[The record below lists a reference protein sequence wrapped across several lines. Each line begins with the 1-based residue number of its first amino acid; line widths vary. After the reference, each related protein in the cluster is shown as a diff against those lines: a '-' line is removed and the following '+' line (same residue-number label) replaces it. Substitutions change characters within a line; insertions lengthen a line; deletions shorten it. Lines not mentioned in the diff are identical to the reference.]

1 MGIHGGAEK
10 HPLTLVKE
18 LFRLLDQEGD
28 IGPLAI
34 QVLQA
39 LALDGIVPLIL
50 VGAVDG
56 PLEVNDIAVR
66 GKGDAPEDPE
76 DLPHIAMLPRVRA
89 HREPELDVLVQGID
103 MLLHAEYIDFLI
115 HLQHLLEK
123 AQVGIFQHQQAV
135 RLADD
140 PVIQKIVQPAAVL
153 G

>member
-1 MGIHGGAEK
+1 MGIHRRAEK

-28 IGPLAI
+28 IGPLAV

-76 DLPHIAMLPRVRA
+76 DLPHIAMLPRVRTYC
-89 HREPELDVLVQGID
+89 EPQFDVLVQRIN
-103 MLLHAEYIDFLI
+103 MLLHGEHVDFLVY
-115 HLQHLLEK
+115 LQYLLEK
-123 AQVGIFQHQQAV
+123 AQVGILQHQQAV